1 MTGPTDPEYARIKG
15 KLDEEDQERLLTQR
29 AIQELPRMMTGL
41 YSQLEKIAE
50 NTKKD
55 SGLPH
60 LPAVAPGRDG
70 TWGVFCLACSEDASD
85 YVPLCAK
92 LAENGMEWPSTVL
105 HVDVNRK
112 AIHSL
117 EAVRRIAA
125 GVLLD
130 TPAGDP
136 RQFVAQ
142 QIITALDD
150 SGE

>member
-1 MTGPTDPEYARIKG
+1 MAEPDGPRTP
-15 KLDEEDQERLLTQR
+15 QEWDTEHVLTQR
-29 AIQELPRMMTGL
+29 ALQEIPRMMTGL
-41 YSQLEKIAE
+41 YTQLEKIAD
-50 NTKKD
+50 NTKKT
-55 SGLPH
+55 SELPH
-60 LPAVAPGRDG
+60 VPAVAPGRDG

-85 YVPLCAK
+85 YVPICAR
-92 LAENGMEWPSTVL
+92 LAEHEMEWPTTVL

-142 QIITALDD
+142 QIITALDET
-150 SGE
+150 GE